1 MTTYSIDLSDA
12 ITVKKQDGAQVEIDV
27 TKIPTELFSDFIDD
41 GIAEYARDSSSAA
54 LAIAYDI
61 ANPDHKLEGKKL
73 LAARAAW
80 KESNI
85 DAIAAQSVALMND
98 AIERMYSG
106 ERRKARESAGPAFS
120 NTDNVT
126 YSTVNTLPMKK
137 AHAFIRAT
145 FEETTGMDT
154 NERKAHVL
162 AAMADSWPS
171 DFTAKLSGV
180 VANKIKAANELAA
193 LSFDI

>member
-1 MTTYSIDLSDA
+1 MTTYTIELSDA
-12 ITVKKQDGAQVEIDV
+12 ITVKKQDGAQIEIDV
-27 TKIPTELFSDFIDD
+27 TKIPDEFLADFVTD
-41 GIAEYARDSSSAA
+41 GIAEYVRDSSSAA
-54 LAIAYDI
+54 LAIAYDL

-80 KESNI
+80 KESNV

-120 NTDNVT
+120 NVDNVT
-126 YSTVNTLPMKK
+126 YSTVNTVAMKK
-137 AHAFIRAT
+137 AHGFVRAT
-145 FEETTGMDT
+145 FEDTAGMDT
-154 NERKAHVL
+154 AERKAHVL
-162 AAMADSWPS
+162 AAMESWPT
-171 DFTAKLSGV
+171 DFTAKLSKV
-180 VANKIKAANELAA
+180 VANKIKAANELAE